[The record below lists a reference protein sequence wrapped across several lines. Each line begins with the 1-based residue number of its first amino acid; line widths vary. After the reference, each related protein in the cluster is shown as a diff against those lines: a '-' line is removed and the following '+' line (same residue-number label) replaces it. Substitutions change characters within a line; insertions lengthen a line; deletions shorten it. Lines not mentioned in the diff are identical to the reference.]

1 MGGLV
6 SVESLFSNH
15 VRDLQPYEA
24 PDWEALAAQARIT
37 TAELVRLNSNEN
49 NLGPSPRALQA
60 LAEYRGYGLYPEY
73 SALKRAVARYAGVA
87 PESVVVGNGS
97 DELID
102 LVVRL
107 FVEPGEGCI
116 ICPPAFGSYTTST
129 AAHRGQ
135 LLCVPLTSALT
146 LDVDA
151 IEGLVAS
158 GERTVR
164 PKLLFVTSPGNP
176 DGQNVPLDTIRRL
189 LALPLAVVVDQA
201 YVEFGGEQ
209 ATPLL
214 DEHENLVVL
223 RSVSKWAGLA
233 GLRFGYALAA
243 GSVAAALDR
252 IRPPY
257 NVNAA
262 AAVAVL
268 ATLED
273 EAYVRTMP
281 ARVAAERARLHAAL
295 SALPR
300 VRVVPSEAN
309 FVLCR
314 FDDHTGGEV
323 AGALAAQGI
332 LVRAFGDPSLAD
344 AVRITVGRWEQNER
358 VVEALREIAERG
370 AGSGKSERG
379 NRDSETGGR
388 GVRSSS
394 ALTSQFPDFPLPNSQ
409 PRRARVERRTGETDV
424 RVALDVDG
432 TGRYEVDTGVG
443 FLDHMLAQVAA
454 HGLFDLEVR
463 AQGDLEV
470 DAHHTVED
478 VAIALGQALDRALA
492 GRDGVVRMGHAYAP
506 LDEALARVVVDLS
519 GRPYAVVQI
528 EFNAP
533 LLGEMDA
540 DLVIHFMET
549 LAVHGRLSLHA
560 SLLYGRNDHHRAE
573 ALFKALGRAL
583 AAATRLDPR
592 RGGVPSTKG
601 VL

>member
-1 MGGLV
+1 M
-6 SVESLFSNH
+6 SIEDLFCSH
-15 VRDLQPYEA
+15 VHDLEPYEP
-24 PDWEALAAQARIT
+24 PDWEGLAARAGIT
-37 TAELVRLNSNEN
+37 PAELVRLNSNEN
-49 NLGPSPRALQA
+49 NLGPSPRALRA
-60 LAEYRGYGLYPEY
+60 LADYRGYGFYPEY
-73 SALKRAVARYAGVA
+73 GALKKAVARYAGVA

-146 LDVDA
+146 PDVDA
-151 IEGLVAS
+151 IEALVAS

-189 LALPLAVVVDQA
+189 LTLPLAVVVDQA
-201 YVEFGGEQ
+201 YIEFGGEQ

-243 GSVAAALDR
+243 GPVAVALDR

-262 AAVAVL
+262 ATVAVL

-273 EAYVRTMP
+273 EAYVRAMP
-281 ARVAAERARLHAAL
+281 ARVAAERARLHVAL
-295 SALPR
+295 SALPG

-332 LVRAFGDPSLAD
+332 LVRAFSDPSLGD
-344 AVRITVGRWEQNER
+344 AVRITVGQREQNER
-358 VVEALREIAERG
+358 VVEALGEILDIGHSVFGG
-370 AGSGKSERG
+370 ARR
-379 NRDSETGGR
+379 RDPISNI
-388 GVRSSS
+388 
-394 ALTSQFPDFPLPNSQ
+394 QYP
-409 PRRARVERRTGETDV
+409 PRRGEIERRTSETEV
-424 RVALDVDG
+424 RVALDLDG
-432 TGRYEVDTGVG
+432 TGRYEVATGVG

-463 AQGDLEV
+463 ARGDLEV

-492 GRDGVVRMGHAYAP
+492 GREGVVRMGHAYAP

-519 GRPYAVVQI
+519 GRPYAVVQV

-540 DLVIHFMET
+540 DLVIHFFET

-583 AAATRLDPR
+583 AAATRIDSR